1 MENDA
6 KENTEAVEA
15 VETEVEDGGSS
26 ADQNLQP
33 ITDDD
38 GLVST
43 MEYEAVEEEPAEE
56 ETDSKEETPSETTE
70 TKTEDTASK
79 KTGFHDHPDWKA
91 MIAKKNQ
98 LESENK
104 SLKKSRQVTQQPKFK
119 NIMSMEDDA
128 IMDEFTDNPKQFL
141 TNFAQQLFHEIGER
155 NTKEQQQNKQ
165 KQFQQSAK
173 QTYADFFGAKEDGQQ
188 MLTDGRIEK
197 FIQENP
203 GHNAISA
210 YHALAGESQLESK
223 IEEAVKAERAKI
235 KKELKAAGN
244 AKSFSSQTSG
254 SGAKP
259 SSKPEF
265 KNPDKYGGKAAV
277 LVRRFKER
285 QVG

>member
-15 VETEVEDGGSS
+15 VEAEVEDGGSS

-43 MEYEAVEEEPAEE
+43 MEYEAVEEEAAEE
-56 ETDSKEETPSETTE
+56 KTDSKEETPSEKTE

-91 MIAKKNQ
+91 MIEKKNQ
-98 LESENK
+98 LESENQ
-104 SLKKSRQVTQQPKFK
+104 SLKNSRQQQQQPKFK
-119 NIMSMEDDA
+119 NIMNMEDDV

-141 TNFAQQLFHEIGER
+141 NNFAQQLFHEIGEKNNR
-155 NTKEQQQNKQ
+155 AQQQNYQ
-165 KQFQQSAK
+165 KQFQQRAK
-173 QTYADFFGAKEDGQQ
+173 QNYTDFFADKKDGQQ
-188 MLTDGRIEK
+188 MVTDGRIER
-197 FIQENP
+197 FIKENP

-210 YHALAGESQLESK
+210 YHALAGDSQMEK
-223 IEEAVKAERAKI
+223 RIQAAVKAERAKI

-244 AKSFSSQTSG
+244 AKSFSSQSSRSG
-254 SGAKP
+254 GKP
-259 SSKPEF
+259 SQPEF
-265 KNPDKYGGKAAV
+265 KNPDKYGGTAAV
-277 LVRRFKER
+277 LLKRFKER
-285 QVG
+285 QTG